1 MAMSPSVAR
10 VCARV
15 QVLLAI
21 GTFPLAL
28 LSFLV
33 SIPFG
38 WEIAPIVGVSTLV
51 CAGGLSALGIPVIGL
66 VVSWAW
72 PERNSMDGAD
82 GIVED

>member
-1 MAMSPSVAR
+1 MAMTPSVAR

-15 QVLLAI
+15 QVLLAV

-38 WEIAPIVGVSTLV
+38 WETAPIVGVSTLI

-66 VVSWAW
+66 VISWAW
-72 PERNSMDGAD
+72 PERSGTR
-82 GIVED
+82 GQK